1 MNLYIEQGRFGEFV
15 TEILLAEKH
24 RKEEIARKENEDK
37 WWSLYL
43 HSASE
48 KSYEQWKAEL
58 TGTANTGSS
67 KQTQGNDAN
76 TTNEDVDA
84 IIKRLFVH

>member
-15 TEILLAEKH
+15 TEILQAEKR
-24 RKEEIARKENEDK
+24 RKEEAAQKENDDK

-48 KSYEQWKAEL
+48 KSFDQWKAEL
-58 TGTANTGSS
+58 TGKATTEPST
-67 KQTQGNDAN
+67 KTQGNDAN